1 MSSWTEHNCVLIP
14 CKQHAFY
21 HVFHTQRVKFRL
33 ATTNKGALFE
43 MLSFSLVQCTFT
55 YSRLQY
61 IFGSGL
67 LQIQQS
73 FSLLFVVKLIVIIV
87 LWQLTLDE

>member
-1 MSSWTEHNCVLIP
+1 MLIP

-61 IFGSGL
+61 IFGFGSIADTTEFQFAFCGK
-67 LQIQQS
+67 INCNYS
-73 FSLLFVVKLIVIIV
+73 FVATNFR
-87 LWQLTLDE
+87 

>member
-1 MSSWTEHNCVLIP
+1 
-14 CKQHAFY
+14 
-21 HVFHTQRVKFRL
+21 
-33 ATTNKGALFE
+33 

-55 YSRLQY
+55 YSRSQY